1 MKQAAPYKYIEINL
15 PDANIRLFPHF
26 LNPDMAAQLFQVFS
40 NKVPWR
46 HDPIKVFG
54 KTYMQPRLTSLHG
67 TTNLGYGYANIRMQ
81 AQPMMP
87 ELNDILQRIAKID
100 NSDFNIVLLNL
111 YRDGNDSNGWHADNE
126 KELGQNPV
134 IASVSLGAPRL
145 FKLKHRYDK
154 NLKHQLLLES
164 GSLLLMSGATQHHW
178 LHQVPKTKK
187 QVGPRINLTFRKVLD
202 SA

>member
-1 MKQAAPYKYIEINL
+1 MKQADPYKYIEINL

-67 TTNLGYGYANIRMQ
+67 TTNQGYGYANIRMQ

-100 NSDFNIVLLNL
+100 KSDFNIVLLNL

-164 GSLLLMSGATQHHW
+164 GSLLLMSGATQHYW

>member
-67 TTNLGYGYANIRMQ
+67 TTNQGYGYANIRMQ

-100 NSDFNIVLLNL
+100 KSDFNIVLLNL

-164 GSLLLMSGATQHHW
+164 GSLLLMSGATQHYW

>member
-1 MKQAAPYKYIEINL
+1 MKQADPYKYIEINL

-40 NKVPWR
+40 NNVPWR

-87 ELNDILQRIAKID
+87 ELNDILQRIAKI
-100 NSDFNIVLLNL
+100 NSNDFNIVLLNL

-154 NLKHQLLLES
+154 NLKRQLLLES